1 MDTAAAATLLFLTMD
16 PLGNIPMFLSVL
28 KSVEPSRRMWVV
40 TRELVLA
47 LLVLLI
53 FLFFGPYILA
63 LLHLS
68 QESIQVAGGI
78 ILFLIALKMVF
89 PVARS
94 AQIAEVIEGEPLLVP
109 LAIPMITGPSALA
122 TLLILSNEQ
131 PDQMLRWT
139 YAVLLAWAAT
149 ALILLVATPLEKFLG
164 KRGLI
169 ALERLMGMLLVAIAV
184 QMFMNGVAN
193 FLAG

>member
-1 MDTAAAATLLFLTMD
+1 MDIAAAATLLFLTMD

-28 KSVEPSRRMWVV
+28 KTVDPKRRQWVV
-40 TRELVLA
+40 ARELMLA
-47 LLVLLI
+47 LLILLI

-94 AQIAEVIEGEPLLVP
+94 AQIADVIEGEPLLVP

-131 PDQMLRWT
+131 PDQMLHWT

-193 FLAG
+193 FMSA